1 MQMYRHEKEKGKTM
15 NYILIFDVI
24 MAAVGIYFGIAAI
37 QMKRSGEI
45 SNLIASQEEIKRCKH
60 KEAFDQNVSPKLLI
74 FAGIAIALGIASF
87 VNDLRCNNG
96 TAYYALRAV
105 FLLNCSFLIAQIRKE
120 RRGCF

>member
-60 KEAFDQNVSPKLLI
+60 KEAYVQNVSHKLLI
-74 FAGIAIALGIASF
+74 
-87 VNDLRCNNG
+87 
-96 TAYYALRAV
+96 
-105 FLLNCSFLIAQIRKE
+105 
-120 RRGCF
+120 

>member
-45 SNLIASQEEIKRCKH
+45 SNLIASQEEINTKR
-60 KEAFDQNVSPKLLI
+60 L
-74 FAGIAIALGIASF
+74 SF
-87 VNDLRCNNG
+87 KTYRLSC
-96 TAYYALRAV
+96 
-105 FLLNCSFLIAQIRKE
+105 
-120 RRGCF
+120 